1 MTQTVSPIRS
11 QPQPLS
17 VPRGSAL
24 YVGALL
30 GPGLLLLPGL
40 AAAQAGPAS
49 ILAWLALLGISA
61 LLAVVFAALGK
72 AFPSAGGVTG
82 YAAAGLGPRAG
93 AAAGWCFL
101 AGVICG
107 APVVCLI
114 GASYVADLTGG
125 GQSVRCGV
133 AAALLL
139 VVLGLALGGVRATTT
154 VQLVLVGLL
163 IAVVIIAVAGSA
175 PSAHAANWAPFA
187 PHGWPAIGRAAS
199 TLMLSFVGWEAV
211 APLTARFGD
220 PARQLPRVIAIA
232 FALTTALYLGLAVAT
247 IAVLGPGAGTEVPLA
262 ELLRLALGPAGRAAA
277 AVAAV
282 VLTLGATNAYLSGA
296 AAMAAELT
304 GRRDARRGPGAR
316 PRLASQRSLTSWP
329 RLASWR
335 DPASTRP
342 LLALIAA
349 AGLLVI
355 GLYAVRI
362 VSTAQLVEIPT
373 TLFLAVYLACTLSA
387 ARTLAGGARRAAR
400 PAALAVGAVLLF
412 SGWALAIAA
421 AVAVTAAFR
430 YRPRRPGDG
439 LAAPAPALRRQLPEI
454 PAGDLGRG
462 PVPWWQRPA
471 DSRVISRRDS
481 QPGMA
486 VHDLRSRSMTPQT
499 SARSRCTADPP
510 RCEPEGRMIF
520 LFTGEQL
527 DLRLRRCGAAS
538 PPGVWCR
545 GT

>member
-1 MTQTVSPIRS
+1 MTQTVSPVRS

-17 VPRGSAL
+17 VPRGAAL

-49 ILAWLALLGISA
+49 ILAWLALLGISG

-163 IAVVIIAVAGSA
+163 ITVVVVAVAGSA

-232 FALTTALYLGLAVAT
+232 FAITTALYLGLAVAT

-262 ELLRLALGPAGRAAA
+262 DLLRQAVGPAGRAAA

-282 VLTLGATNAYLSGA
+282 LLTLGATNAYLSGA

-304 GRRDARRGPGAR
+304 GRRAAGRGRTPASE
-316 PRLASQRSLTSWP
+316 RLAGRAGQLEGVSP
-329 RLASWR
+329 
-335 DPASTRP
+335 
-342 LLALIAA
+342 AA
-349 AGLLVI
+349 AGPDRRGGPARDRALRDAGRQHGAAGRDSDHPVPRRLP
-355 GLYAVRI
+355 GLHA
-362 VSTAQLVEIPT
+362 LCGPD
-373 TLFLAVYLACTLSA
+373 
-387 ARTLAGGARRAAR
+387 AGWRG
-400 PAALAVGAVLLF
+400 P
-412 SGWALAIAA
+412 
-421 AVAVTAAFR
+421 
-430 YRPRRPGDG
+430 PRRPARGARGRRRPGVLRVGARDRRGGGRDG
-439 LAAPAPALRRQLPEI
+439 RA
-454 PAGDLGRG
+454 
-462 PVPWWQRPA
+462 PVPP
-471 DSRVISRRDS
+471 V
-481 QPGMA
+481 PGEA
-486 VHDLRSRSMTPQT
+486 
-499 SARSRCTADPP
+499 
-510 RCEPEGRMIF
+510 
-520 LFTGEQL
+520 TG
-527 DLRLRRCGAAS
+527 
-538 PPGVWCR
+538 
-545 GT
+545 

>member
-17 VPRGSAL
+17 VPRGAAL

-61 LLAVVFAALGK
+61 LLAVVFTALGK

-114 GASYVADLTGG
+114 GTSYVEDLTGG
-125 GQSVRCGV
+125 GQAVRCGV

-139 VVLGLALGGVRATTT
+139 AVLGLALGGVRATTT

-175 PSAHAANWAPFA
+175 PSARAANWAPFA

-211 APLTARFGD
+211 APLTTRFGD

-232 FALTTALYLGLAVAT
+232 FALTTVLYLSLAVAT
-247 IAVLGPGAGTEVPLA
+247 ITVLGRGAGTDVPLA
-262 ELLRLALGPAGRAAA
+262 DLLRQAVGPAGRAAA

-304 GRRDARRGPGAR
+304 GRRAARRR
-316 PRLASQRSLTSWP
+316 PVSRRNAGS
-329 RLASWR
+329 A
-335 DPASTRP
+335 RP

-355 GLYAVRI
+355 GLYAARI

-387 ARTLAGGARRAAR
+387 TRTLAGGARRAAW
-400 PAALAVGAVLLF
+400 PAVLAVGAILLF

-421 AVAVTAAFR
+421 VVAVTAALR
-430 YRPRRPGDG
+430 YRPARMRRGASRPGG
-439 LAAPAPALRRQLPEI
+439 CAPA
-454 PAGDLGRG
+454 
-462 PVPWWQRPA
+462 
-471 DSRVISRRDS
+471 
-481 QPGMA
+481 A
-486 VHDLRSRSMTPQT
+486 VSGNPS
-499 SARSRCTADPP
+499 
-510 RCEPEGRMIF
+510 
-520 LFTGEQL
+520 
-527 DLRLRRCGAAS
+527 
-538 PPGVWCR
+538 W
-545 GT
+545 

>member
-1 MTQTVSPIRS
+1 MTQTVSPVRS

-17 VPRGSAL
+17 VPRGAAL

-49 ILAWLALLGISA
+49 ILAWLALLGISG

-163 IAVVIIAVAGSA
+163 ITVVVVAVAGSA

-232 FALTTALYLGLAVAT
+232 FAVTTALYLGLAVAT

-262 ELLRLALGPAGRAAA
+262 ALLRQAVGPAGRAAA

-282 VLTLGATNAYLSGA
+282 LLTLGATNAYLSGA

-304 GRRDARRGPGAR
+304 GRRAAR
-316 PRLASQRSLTSWP
+316 PGPEARQRPAGRP

-335 DPASTRP
+335 DPGSTRP

-355 GLYAVRI
+355 GLYATRV
-362 VSTAQLVEIPT
+362 VGTAQLVEIPT
-373 TLFLAVYLACTLSA
+373 TLFLTVYLACTLSA
-387 ARTLAGGARRAAR
+387 ARTLAGGARRAAL
-400 PAALAVGAVLLF
+400 PAVLAVGAVLAF

-421 AVAVTAAFR
+421 AVAVTAALR
-430 YRPRRPGDG
+430 YRLPPERRRAS
-439 LAAPAPALRRQLPEI
+439 L
-454 PAGDLGRG
+454 
-462 PVPWWQRPA
+462 
-471 DSRVISRRDS
+471 
-481 QPGMA
+481 
-486 VHDLRSRSMTPQT
+486 
-499 SARSRCTADPP
+499 P
-510 RCEPEGRMIF
+510 RCG
-520 LFTGEQL
+520 
-527 DLRLRRCGAAS
+527 GAN
-538 PPGVWCR
+538 PPVAWCR
-545 GT
+545 DT

>member
-1 MTQTVSPIRS
+1 MTQTVSPVRS

-17 VPRGSAL
+17 VPRGAAL

-133 AAALLL
+133 AAVLLL

-163 IAVVIIAVAGSA
+163 ITVVVVAVAGSA

-211 APLTARFGD
+211 APLTARFGA

-232 FALTTALYLGLAVAT
+232 FAITTALYLGLAVAT
-247 IAVLGPGAGTEVPLA
+247 ITVLGPGAGTEVPLA
-262 ELLRLALGPAGRAAA
+262 DLLRQAVGPAGRAVA

-282 VLTLGATNAYLSGA
+282 LLTLGATNAYLSGA

-304 GRRDARRGPGAR
+304 GRRAARPGPDARPGPTGR
-316 PRLASQRSLTSWP
+316 

-335 DPASTRP
+335 APGSARP

-355 GLYAVRI
+355 GLYAARI

-387 ARTLAGGARRAAR
+387 ARTLAGGARRAAL
-400 PAALAVGAVLLF
+400 PAVLAVGAVLAF

-421 AVAVTAAFR
+421 AVAVTAALR
-430 YRPRRPGDG
+430 YRPAQEKRRASGPGG
-439 LAAPAPALRRQLPEI
+439 CAPAA
-454 PAGDLGRG
+454 A
-462 PVPWWQRPA
+462 
-471 DSRVISRRDS
+471 
-481 QPGMA
+481 
-486 VHDLRSRSMTPQT
+486 
-499 SARSRCTADPP
+499 
-510 RCEPEGRMIF
+510 
-520 LFTGEQL
+520 
-527 DLRLRRCGAAS
+527 CGNPS
-538 PPGVWCR
+538 W
-545 GT
+545 

>member
-11 QPQPLS
+11 QPPPLS
-17 VPRGSAL
+17 VPRGAAL

-133 AAALLL
+133 AAVLLL

-163 IAVVIIAVAGSA
+163 ITVVVVAVAGSA

-232 FALTTALYLGLAVAT
+232 FAVTTALYLGLAVAT

-262 ELLRLALGPAGRAAA
+262 ELLRHAVGPAGRAVA

-282 VLTLGATNAYLSGA
+282 LLTLGATNAYLSGA

-304 GRRDARRGPGAR
+304 GRRSA
-316 PRLASQRSLTSWP
+316 
-329 RLASWR
+329 
-335 DPASTRP
+335 RP

-355 GLYAVRI
+355 GLYATRV

-387 ARTLAGGARRAAR
+387 ARTLAGGARRAAV
-400 PAALAVGAVLLF
+400 PAVLAVAAVLAF

-421 AVAVTAAFR
+421 AVAVTAALR
-430 YRPRRPGDG
+430 YRPSQERRRASDPGG
-439 LAAPAPALRRQLPEI
+439 CAPVAA
-454 PAGDLGRG
+454 
-462 PVPWWQRPA
+462 
-471 DSRVISRRDS
+471 
-481 QPGMA
+481 
-486 VHDLRSRSMTPQT
+486 
-499 SARSRCTADPP
+499 
-510 RCEPEGRMIF
+510 
-520 LFTGEQL
+520 
-527 DLRLRRCGAAS
+527 CGNPS
-538 PPGVWCR
+538 W
-545 GT
+545 

>member
-17 VPRGSAL
+17 VPRGAAL

-49 ILAWLALLGISA
+49 ILAWLGLLGISA

-125 GQSVRCGV
+125 GLAVRCGV

-163 IAVVIIAVAGSA
+163 ITVVVIAVAGSA

-187 PHGWPAIGRAAS
+187 PHGWPAIGQAAS

-211 APLTARFGD
+211 APLTSRFGD

-232 FALTTALYLGLAVAT
+232 FAITTALYLGLAVAT

-262 ELLRLALGPAGRAAA
+262 DLLRQAVGPAGRAAA

-304 GRRDARRGPGAR
+304 GRRAGRPELDARQQRTGPRR
-316 PRLASQRSLTSWP
+316 PASQQS
-329 RLASWR
+329 LASWR
-335 DPASTRP
+335 DPGSTRP

-355 GLYAVRI
+355 GLYATRI

-387 ARTLAGGARRAAR
+387 ARMLAGGARRAAL
-400 PAALAVGAVLLF
+400 PAVLAVGAVLLF

-421 AVAVTAAFR
+421 AVAATAALR
-430 YRPRRPGDG
+430 YRPRACREDIDG
-439 LAAPAPALRRQLPEI
+439 
-454 PAGDLGRG
+454 
-462 PVPWWQRPA
+462 
-471 DSRVISRRDS
+471 VISL
-481 QPGMA
+481 P
-486 VHDLRSRSMTPQT
+486 
-499 SARSRCTADPP
+499 
-510 RCEPEGRMIF
+510 
-520 LFTGEQL
+520 
-527 DLRLRRCGAAS
+527 RCGAPS
-538 PPGVWCR
+538 PPAVWCR
-545 GT
+545 DT